1 MSKKVEVAGQVYD
14 SRTIV
19 EGVERLKLPNHP
31 KVNAI
36 AIPVF
41 KNEGMDEV
49 HAGVLRIVVKI
60 PFGRIEGNAKEINL
74 TISSPRRIDAIN
86 KVVEAVKACPMYRR
100 VSA

>member
-41 KNEGMDEV
+41 KNEGVDEV

-60 PFGRIEGNAKEINL
+60 PFL
-74 TISSPRRIDAIN
+74 VTH
-86 KVVEAVKACPMYRR
+86 
-100 VSA
+100 